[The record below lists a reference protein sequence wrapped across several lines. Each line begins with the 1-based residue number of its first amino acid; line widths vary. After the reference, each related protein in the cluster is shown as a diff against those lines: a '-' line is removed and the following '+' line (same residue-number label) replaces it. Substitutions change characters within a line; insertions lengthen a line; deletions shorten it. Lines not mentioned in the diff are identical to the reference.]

1 MSPAP
6 KSASKSAH
14 HPERMQ
20 RPRPRLHAG
29 MACDTAF
36 RVVARGCLWDLTAN
50 QEAAYR
56 GDPEA
61 LHRMRIALTRLRTA
75 ISFFSPMVAD
85 PQRARIRNELKWLH
99 AHLGAVRDLDVAI
112 EWLKEVNKRA
122 KVTPGY
128 QAWKGRRADGHR
140 RLARALR
147 SIRYRRL
154 VKSTCGWI
162 ENGHWSMKKGRKAR
176 LRRASSLDASGARKL
191 ERWLKEI
198 LKKSR
203 KLQVMSAKK
212 RHRLRLLNKKLC
224 YSIEF
229 LTDLYSDKPSSK
241 HQAALKYLRQAQ
253 KSLGQLNDD
262 AENATLAI
270 ALKRDGVRLSM
281 PLLGRKHKKRLL
293 RTAGAA
299 YRKLA
304 VLKPIGI

>member
-1 MSPAP
+1 MPPAP

-36 RVVARGCLWDLTAN
+36 RVVARGCLWDLTVN

-85 PQRARIRNELKWLH
+85 PQRTRIRNELKWLH

-122 KVTPGY
+122 KATPGY

-140 RLARALR
+140 RLARALQ

-154 VKSTCGWI
+154 VKRTHGWI
-162 ENGHWSMKKGRKAR
+162 ENGPWSMKKGRKAR
-176 LRRASSLDASGARKL
+176 LRRASPLDACSARKL
-191 ERWLKEI
+191 ERWLKRDSEEEPQTSGYEREEKTSAAAAQQKAMLFNRI
-198 LKKSR
+198 PDGPLFGKIIFEAPGCVEVSTS
-203 KLQVMSAKK
+203 SAK
-212 RHRLRLLNKKLC
+212 
-224 YSIEF
+224 I
-229 LTDLYSDKPSSK
+229 PW
-241 HQAALKYLRQAQ
+241 
-253 KSLGQLNDD
+253 
-262 AENATLAI
+262 ATE
-270 ALKRDGVRLSM
+270 
-281 PLLGRKHKKRLL
+281 
-293 RTAGAA
+293 
-299 YRKLA
+299 
-304 VLKPIGI
+304 